1 MWVAPAPAPTPAY
14 AAHWVVPSANLLAQ
28 GGVQRVEGRQCRS
41 RLAGHFLVIVWNSE
55 FEQIIAID
63 FIFIIL
69 HKYVFYDPIMANIR
83 KP

>member
-1 MWVAPAPAPTPAY
+1 MWVAPAPAPIPAY
-14 AAHWVVPSANLLAQ
+14 EWFRLLICKE
-28 GGVQRVEGRQCRS
+28 REEEREERRQCRS

>member
-1 MWVAPAPAPTPAY
+1 MWVP
-14 AAHWVVPSANLLAQ
+14 LLHLHHPHMQ
-28 GGVQRVEGRQCRS
+28 HIEWFPLLIFWESGVWEGRQCRS

>member
-1 MWVAPAPAPTPAY
+1 MP
-14 AAHWVVPSANLLAQ
+14 LLQ
-28 GGVQRVEGRQCRS
+28 LQHPHMQHIEWFRLLICKEREEEREERRQCRS